1 MPDIP
6 RNAFSEEIEGFLA
19 WLELEKGLSHNTI
32 ESYENDLAQCALFL
46 KKKKV
51 EGWSSVL
58 PDHISSWAASLSKDG
73 FAVSSLARRMSAL
86 RSFTRYLQNEE
97 GWSADFMEFISSP
110 RLSRTLPGTLTI
122 EEVSRLLAAPRSD
135 NPRGLRDRALL
146 ELCYSSGLRVS
157 ELCGL
162 SLQSIDL
169 DHGFIRVFGKG
180 SKERIVP
187 VGETALSAVRD
198 YVQHGRGNFL
208 KSHSGSDLFL
218 SNRGKAI
225 SRKMFW
231 VLIKQYARAAG
242 IEKSVKPHMLRHCFA
257 THLLAGGADLRAI
270 QEMMGHADISTT
282 QIYASVEQ
290 ERLVEEH
297 TFYHPRNQKA
307 G

>member
-1 MPDIP
+1 M
-6 RNAFSEEIEGFLA
+6 
-19 WLELEKGLSHNTI
+19 
-32 ESYENDLAQCALFL
+32 
-46 KKKKV
+46 
-51 EGWSSVL
+51 
-58 PDHISSWAASLSKDG
+58 
-73 FAVSSLARRMSAL
+73 
-86 RSFTRYLQNEE
+86 
-97 GWSADFMEFISSP
+97 
-110 RLSRTLPGTLTI
+110 
-122 EEVSRLLAAPRSD
+122 
-135 NPRGLRDRALL
+135 L